1 MRSSPSCREGDSTSA
16 IVILARNA
24 PKRGARDASPHLPVP
39 VPPPSV
45 PLFSV
50 MHRGGLASLEGLTH
64 SAWVRRHCDENCA
77 PRGGWNSS
85 SQLWPERDR
94 EHLSRFAYS
103 PFARVRDLPKRR
115 LLGSLSPSIFLLGAH
130 KPRVVLLG
138 GNRSA
143 TTSAKVRQFAR
154 NRNRSLSGTFHGTRL
169 ALLLHKIPGE

>member
-45 PLFSV
+45 PLSSA
-50 MHRGGLASLEGLTH
+50 MHRGDRASLEGMTQ
-64 SAWVRRHCDENCA
+64 ADWARRHCDENCA

-94 EHLSRFAYS
+94 EHLNRFASS
-103 PFARVRDLPKRR
+103 PFARNRDLPKRG
-115 LLGSLSPSIFLLGAH
+115 LHESLSPSTFLLEAH
-130 KPRVVLLG
+130 KPRVVRLG

-143 TTSAKVRQFAR
+143 TTSAKVGQFAR
-154 NRNRSLSGTFHGTRL
+154 SRNRSLSGTVHGTRL
-169 ALLLHKIPGE
+169 ALLLHHIPGE